1 MISPLEAL
9 VVGSACTE
17 HWPAEAQEPL
27 ERGMTRVL
35 HADADAGASNCFS
48 AITVSAP
55 IRAPARLSISGQMP
69 RRWISF

>member
-1 MISPLEAL
+1 
-9 VVGSACTE
+9 
-17 HWPAEAQEPL
+17 
-27 ERGMTRVL
+27 MTRVL
-35 HADADAGASNCFS
+35 HTDADAGAATPEIQKNEKKFFLSFPMLKYKGASASNDFF